1 MPLPVLLGAL
11 IPTLVLAT
19 MAVGSEQDLL
29 GRRYQ
34 GFISN
39 SLTLALIGAGITVF
53 AALTLGSLRRNFP
66 SRFSNG
72 AFQAARLGYAV
83 PGGVI
88 AVGLMVPMAA
98 FDNRLD
104 LFMEETFGISTGL
117 FVTGS
122 IALLLITYMVRF
134 LAAALSAYESGA
146 SAINENLDHAARVLG
161 KSPVRTALQVHTPL
175 LAPSLLTAALIVFVD
190 VMKELPATL
199 ILRPFNFDTLA
210 VQAFRLASDERL
222 TGAAVPSL
230 VIAAIGL
237 LPTILLCRR
246 ISRD

>member
-1 MPLPVLLGAL
+1 
-11 IPTLVLAT
+11 
-19 MAVGSEQDLL
+19 SS
-29 GRRYQ
+29 RYQ
-34 GFISN
+34 GFITN
-39 SLTLALIGAGITVF
+39 SLILATTGAVLTVF
-53 AALTLGSLRRNFP
+53 AALTLGSLRRSFP
-66 SRFSNG
+66 GKFSNS
-72 AFQAARLGYAV
+72 AFQVARLGYAV

-98 FDNRLD
+98 FDNQLD
-104 LFMEETFGISTGL
+104 AFMETNFGISTGL
-117 FVTGS
+117 FITGS
-122 IALLLITYMVRF
+122 IALLLVTYMVRF
-134 LAAALSAYESGA
+134 LAAALSAYEGGIST
-146 SAINENLDHAARVLG
+146 INRNLDHAARVLG
-161 KSPVRTALQVHTPL
+161 NTPVRTALRVHAPL
-175 LAPSLLTAALIVFVD
+175 LAPSLLTGALIVFVD

-230 VIAAIGL
+230 VIAGIGL